1 MLRYV
6 TDRKGK
12 GSIRVS
18 FPLPLQ
24 KSGTQIQDL
33 TSSGQI
39 LKCCTWYPEFGGGD
53 AGEIFVC
60 RECKLTFAKDISEF

>member
-39 LKCCTWYPEFGGGD
+39 LKYCT
-53 AGEIFVC
+53 
-60 RECKLTFAKDISEF
+60 